1 MTTTDRGLAAFDFD
15 GTISR
20 RDTLIPFLVGVA
32 GPRDF
37 ASAWARIGSLAAR
50 RRLDVGDR
58 DEVKAQLV
66 RLLLAGRTQRDLEA
80 RGERYAR
87 DLLTGDRL
95 RPLVVDRVQAH
106 RDRGDLCVLVSAS
119 LVYYLEPIADELGID
134 GVVGVRPESVDG
146 VLTGELT
153 RPNVRADQKVVQL
166 DEWLVAGDHRPAAGE
181 RSAYGNTSGDHALLA
196 AADHRYWLGRPSK
209 LPAGSELLLA
219 TTPLR

>member
-1 MTTTDRGLAAFDFD
+1 MTAPDRGLAAFDFD

-166 DEWLVAGDHRPAAGE
+166 DEWLVAGNRRPAAGE

>member
-1 MTTTDRGLAAFDFD
+1 MATADRGLAAFDFD
-15 GTISR
+15 GTLTR

-37 ASAWARIGSLAAR
+37 AAAWARLGSLAAR
-50 RRLDVGDR
+50 RRLDIGDR

-80 RGERYAR
+80 RGGRYAR

-95 RPLVVDRVQAH
+95 RPLVVDRVHAH

-119 LVYYLEPIADELGID
+119 LVYYLEPIAHELGID

-166 DEWLVAGDHRPAAGE
+166 DEWLEAGDHRPAAGE